1 MVHTAA
7 CSDRYNIQNAL
18 QCKPKVI
25 PLAELSVN
33 IQTYLVNGAW
43 NETVNVFVGSKDLG
57 ESCAEGWGRLD
68 SREGHLTNVI
78 TVTESKDPLGLVH
91 RHTLLDL

>member
-7 CSDRYNIQNAL
+7 CSYRYSMQNAL

-25 PLAELSVN
+25 PPAELTGN
-33 IQTYLVNGAW
+33 IQTYLVDGTR

-68 SREGHLTNVI
+68 SREGHLTNVV

-91 RHTLLDL
+91 CHTLLNL